1 VKSKTEFPKEAKV
14 KKRTKLS
21 SPRLIFGVLLIFLL
35 LAALVNFEWYGAIK
49 KSHLIEQGILP
60 AEPFPILPGTP
71 WWQIPLLTLFS
82 YISKAWFC
90 LGMAFLIAGAVQTF
104 IPKELVVKYLGKR
117 SPKAYFIAAF
127 GGPLL
132 SVCSCSTI
140 PLFAAIKKRGAGLGP
155 AITFLLATP
164 AINPAAI
171 ILTFSLLSWKFVIG
185 RIMLALSAAIIT
197 GLIIEKIW
205 YEQELD
211 GISELKVEY
220 QEKPLNLKEDL
231 KEWLKNVWDFVKKIL
246 PLVLLGIF
254 IIGIV
259 KIFLTSE
266 VISKYLGQGFWQIAL
281 SSIVGVVIYTPT
293 LVEIPFVR
301 ELLVL
306 GMGTGPALAFL
317 LTGPALSLPS
327 MLGVSRVIKWK
338 IVLNYALIM
347 WILGIIGGLIFVYFL
362 PQIKLL

>member
-1 VKSKTEFPKEAKV
+1 MKSK
-14 KKRTKLS
+14 
-21 SPRLIFGVLLIFLL
+21 RLLFGLFLILLL
-35 LAALVNFEWYGAIK
+35 LAILVGFEWYGAVT
-49 KSHLIEQGILP
+49 KSRLIEKGIFP
-60 AEPFPILPGTP
+60 KEPFPITPGTP
-71 WWQIPLLTLFS
+71 WWQIPFLTLLS
-82 YISKAWFC
+82 YLTKAWFC

-104 IPKELVVKYLGKR
+104 IPKELIIKHLGR
-117 SPKAYFIAAF
+117 RDPKAYFISAF

-132 SVCSCSTI
+132 SVCSCSII

-171 ILTFSLLSWKFVIG
+171 ILTFSLINWQFVVG
-185 RIMLALSAAIIT
+185 RIILALSAAIIT
-197 GLIIEKIW
+197 GVILEAIWTTEEEKAGTLS
-205 YEQELD
+205 Q
-211 GISELKVEY
+211 LKVEY
-220 QEKPLNLKEDL
+220 QEKEFSLFRDL
-231 KEWLKNVWDFVKKIL
+231 KEWLKNVWDFIKKIL

-254 IIGIV
+254 IIGII

-266 VISKYLGQGFWQIAL
+266 VISNYLGQGFWQTAL
-281 SSIVGVVIYTPT
+281 ASIMGVIIYTPT

-301 ELLVL
+301 ELLLL

-338 IVLNYALIM
+338 MVLNYAAIM
-347 WILGIIGGLIFVYFL
+347 WILGILGGLIFAYFL
-362 PQIKLL
+362 PKVLLI

>member
-1 VKSKTEFPKEAKV
+1 M
-14 KKRTKLS
+14 KRI
-21 SPRLIFGVLLIFLL
+21 IFGVILILLILGI
-35 LAALVNFEWYGAIK
+35 LVFYEWYGAFK
-49 KSHLIEQGILP
+49 KSQLIEQGIYP
-60 AEPFPILPGTP
+60 KEPFPIEAGTP
-71 WWQIPLLTLFS
+71 SWQIPFLTLLS
-82 YISKAWFC
+82 YLEKAWFC
-90 LGMAFLIAGAVQTF
+90 LGMAFLIAGALETF
-104 IPKELVVKYLGKR
+104 IPKELIIKHLGRR

-132 SVCSCSTI
+132 SVCSCSII

-155 AITFLLATP
+155 AITFLSATP

-171 ILTFSLLSWKFVIG
+171 ILTFSLIGWQFVAG
-185 RIMLALSAAIIT
+185 RIILALSAAIIT
-197 GLIIEKIW
+197 GAILEAIWTTEEEKAGLLS
-205 YEQELD
+205 Q
-211 GISELKVEY
+211 LKIEY

-231 KEWLKNVWDFVKKIL
+231 KEWLLNVWDFVKKIF

-266 VISKYLGQGFWQIAL
+266 IISKYLGQGLWQIAL
-281 SSIVGVVIYTPT
+281 ASIIGVVMYTPT

-327 MLGVSRVIKWK
+327 MLGISRTIKWK
-338 IVLNYALIM
+338 MVLNYALIM
-347 WILGIIGGLIFVYFL
+347 WILGIIGGLIFAYFL

>member
-1 VKSKTEFPKEAKV
+1 M
-14 KKRTKLS
+14 KRIVFGII
-21 SPRLIFGVLLIFLL
+21 LILLILGI
-35 LAALVNFEWYGAIK
+35 LVGYEWYGAIK
-49 KSHLIEQGILP
+49 KSHLIEQGIYSK
-60 AEPFPILPGTP
+60 EPFPIMPGTP
-71 WWQIPLLTLFS
+71 WWQIPFLTLLS
-82 YISKAWFC
+82 YLTRAWFC

-104 IPKELVVKYLGKR
+104 IPKEMIIKHLGRR
-117 SPKAYFIAAF
+117 SAKAYFIAAF

-132 SVCSCSTI
+132 SVCSCSII

-171 ILTFSLLSWKFVIG
+171 ILTFSLIGWQFAFG
-185 RIMLALSAAIIT
+185 RIILALSAAIIT
-197 GLIIEKIW
+197 GLILEAVWTTEEEKA
-205 YEQELD
+205 
-211 GISELKVEY
+211 GILSQLKVEY

-231 KEWLKNVWDFVKKIL
+231 KEWVLNVWDFVKKIL

-254 IIGIV
+254 IIGII

-266 VISKYLGQGFWQIAL
+266 VISKYLSQGFWQIAL
-281 SSIVGVVIYTPT
+281 ASIMGVVMYTPT
-293 LVEIPFVR
+293 LVEIPFIR
-301 ELLVL
+301 ELLIL

-338 IVLNYALIM
+338 MVLNYASIM
-347 WILGIIGGLIFVYFL
+347 WILGITGGFIFAYLI
-362 PQIKLL
+362 PTIKLF